1 MFYWD
6 QENNKITNE
15 GVSYVNTLNPNSED
29 INNAGTNMCILWDI
43 GVPPALQGLNS
54 FSILYEENQPTELRF

>member
-15 GVSYVNTLNPNSED
+15 GVSYVNTLNPNSKG
-29 INNAGTNMCILWDI
+29 INNTDMCILWDI
-43 GVPPALQGLNS
+43 GAPPALQGPNS
-54 FSILYEENQPTELRF
+54 FSIPYEENQPTELRF